1 MTPQRDEV
9 RDLIRAALDQGV
21 IPDDDGVVE
30 FEGQSIRVTHLAGE
44 RIRFDL
50 PRVGKALEL
59 IGSRLF
65 ERDYDGADDGA
76 AVDEPLD
83 ESLDDVDEDRLDDP
97 PTLATNDQVLIGEPQ
112 EPADTAL
119 VNDAADPIIT
129 DPHLATQLD
138 YQGNPETVDTR
149 RFPNQITCTC
159 GNVRWV
165 KNADLF
171 QVKSCK
177 PCVQQGRRERRQQKA
192 RAKRAAKAA
201 TGNTSPS

>member
-30 FEGQSIRVTHLAGE
+30 FEGQSIKVTHLAGE

-50 PRVGKALEL
+50 PRASKALEL

-65 ERDYDGADDGA
+65 ERDYDATSDGA
-76 AVDEPLD
+76 ADPLDEPLD
-83 ESLDDVDEDRLDDP
+83 DVDDDRPEDTP
-97 PTLATNDQVLIGEPQ
+97 ALATIGQVVIDEPM
-112 EPADTAL
+112 ESANSAVTNHPADPAT
-119 VNDAADPIIT
+119 T
-129 DPHLATQLD
+129 DPNLATQLD

-149 RFPNQITCTC
+149 RFPNRIICAC
-159 GNVRWV
+159 GNIRWV

-171 QVKSCK
+171 QIRSCK

-192 RAKRAAKAA
+192 KAKRAAKGGN
-201 TGNTSPS
+201 GNTSPS

>member
-21 IPDDDGVVE
+21 IPDDDCTVE
-30 FEGQSIRVTHLAGE
+30 FGGQSIRVSHLAGE

-50 PRVGKALEL
+50 PQESRTLEL

-65 ERDYDGADDGA
+65 ERDYDEADDSAAGDEA
-76 AVDEPLD
+76 LDDTLADIDDDWPGDPPAVDTADHAVSDYAEPT
-83 ESLDDVDEDRLDDP
+83 S
-97 PTLATNDQVLIGEPQ
+97 
-112 EPADTAL
+112 
-119 VNDAADPIIT
+119 T
-129 DPHLATQLD
+129 DPQLATQLD

-149 RFPNQITCTC
+149 RFPNQITCAC

-177 PCVQQGRRERRQQKA
+177 PCVHRGRRERRQQKA
-192 RAKRAAKAA
+192 QAKRAGKAA
-201 TGNTSPS
+201 DGNTSPG